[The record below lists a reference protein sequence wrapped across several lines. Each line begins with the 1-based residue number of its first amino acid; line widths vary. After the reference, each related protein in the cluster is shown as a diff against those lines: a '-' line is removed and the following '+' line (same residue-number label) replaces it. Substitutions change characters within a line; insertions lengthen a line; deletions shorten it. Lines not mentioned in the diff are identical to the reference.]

1 MNCIHFLFPKC
12 ARGKECES
20 IVIHIQHFVF
30 KDCAWKVSKLN
41 NKFGFLWLFYKM
53 QVLQI
58 CKHSLHVNICL
69 SWWAVVSCM
78 CFVSDLQE
86 NEEKFTL
93 FGLIFPQSKNN
104 IYSINCIKPCICV
117 INGRVTIL
125 VTKNIKIE
133 YFNASRKMQYFTFYG
148 QKLHLNAN
156 GRYLVDNGEVLSL
169 FYIAINKISHTC
181 KSINKFYGQFYF
193 HQKK

>member
-20 IVIHIQHFVF
+20 IVLHIQHFVF

-93 FGLIFPQSKNN
+93 FGLIFPQSINN
-104 IYSINCIKPCICV
+104 IYISINCIKPCI
-117 INGRVTIL
+117 
-125 VTKNIKIE
+125 
-133 YFNASRKMQYFTFYG
+133 FRKQP
-148 QKLHLNAN
+148 
-156 GRYLVDNGEVLSL
+156 SL
-169 FYIAINKISHTC
+169 IQLFWLPKINKDRIFQC
-181 KSINKFYGQFYF
+181 QPKNAIFYF
-193 HQKK
+193 LWSEITLECKWSIFGG

>member
-20 IVIHIQHFVF
+20 IVIHIQQFVF

-104 IYSINCIKPCICV
+104 IYSIRYIKPCIC
-117 INGRVTIL
+117 IPKTSIS
-125 VTKNIKIE
+125 
-133 YFNASRKMQYFTFYG
+133 NATSWLPK
-148 QKLHLNAN
+148 
-156 GRYLVDNGEVLSL
+156 
-169 FYIAINKISHTC
+169 INKSRYNISMPAGKCNILPFMVRNYTWMQMVDIWWIMERYWVC
-181 KSINKFYGQFYF
+181 FISQ
-193 HQKK
+193 

>member
-1 MNCIHFLFPKC
+1 MLQVCCIILSPLCSRYSFTVFTYLIFEVVTIFQSWMQYWYMIYHELHSFYFLFPKC

-30 KDCAWKVSKLN
+30 KDCAWKFLKLN

-104 IYSINCIKPCICV
+104 IYSVNCIKPCICI
-117 INGRVTIL
+117 INGGL
-125 VTKNIKIE
+125 QHPG
-133 YFNASRKMQYFTFYG
+133 Y
-148 QKLHLNAN
+148 QK
-156 GRYLVDNGEVLSL
+156 
-169 FYIAINKISHTC
+169 
-181 KSINKFYGQFYF
+181 
-193 HQKK
+193 